1 MAKIEEKNEKID
13 EATIKR
19 EKMLIY
25 ILVSYPDESFSKLKD
40 IVSNNLIKVET
51 HKHILKKLYEEYEKG
66 NINNDILD
74 YFDDTEIINYL
85 SGIMA
90 YDFEIKDINKCIDDL
105 ISIYTKEILINRRN
119 EIVKNLENT
128 QSMSSGDVQALER
141 ELNDIIIK
149 LAKIK

>member
-1 MAKIEEKNEKID
+1 M
-13 EATIKR
+13 
-19 EKMLIY
+19 
-25 ILVSYPDESFSKLKD
+25 
-40 IVSNNLIKVET
+40 
-51 HKHILKKLYEEYEKG
+51 YEEYEKG

-128 QSMSSGDVQALER
+128 QSMSSGDVQVLER